1 MKVPAHAS
9 VFCVIAG
16 GGTAG
21 HVLPGVAIAQALV
34 DRGHGPDTIRFVGSE
49 RGVERKLVPA
59 AGFPL
64 EVLPG
69 RGIARKLT
77 FANVGAVVGL
87 MRSVVRSIRLVR
99 RWRPAVVVSL
109 GGYASVGATV
119 AAVVWRVPLV
129 VTEQNATAGLANRV
143 ASRFARACAVP
154 FADVG
159 LRREVV
165 TGNPVRRDVA
175 RLADGDARNSTRG
188 EVRAELGIADDRPLV
203 VVFSG
208 SLGARKVN
216 EAVVGMVQQWSSRP
230 AFVYH
235 VTGERDHDLV
245 RGMVRSDSGAGDG
258 ADDNDVNHWVVGYEQ
273 HMERMLAAAD
283 VVVCR
288 SGGTSVAEVCAV
300 GVPAVLVPLPGA
312 PRDHQRANAAPLVE
326 SGGAMLVDDTMC
338 TASELDRVVGALVD
352 NPERR
357 AAMAAALRTIARP
370 DAADTVAALIE
381 EHAHGS

>member
-1 MKVPAHAS
+1 MKAPAQS
-9 VFCVIAG
+9 PVFCVIAG

-34 DRGHGPDTIRFVGSE
+34 DRGHSPDTIRFVGSE

-77 FANVGAVVGL
+77 FANVGAIVGL
-87 MRSVVRSIRLVR
+87 LRSVVRSLRLVR

-154 FADVG
+154 FAGVG

-175 RLADGDARNSTRG
+175 RLADGDARNATRR
-188 EVRAELGIADDRPLV
+188 EVRAGLGIADDRPLV

-208 SLGARKVN
+208 SLGARRVN

-245 RGMVRSDSGAGDG
+245 VGMVRSGDG
-258 ADDNDVNHWVVGYEQ
+258 ADDSEVNHGIVAYEQ

-288 SGGTSVAEVCAV
+288 SGGTSVAEVCVV

-326 SGGAMLVDDTMC
+326 AGGAVIVDDTVC
-338 TASELDRVVGALVD
+338 TASELDRVVGTLVD
-352 NPERR
+352 DPERR

-370 DAADTVAALIE
+370 HAAGAVAALIE
-381 EHAHGS
+381 EHAHGT